1 MATRRGCHV
10 ALQNFTRFGAGLPT
24 ALRKE
29 GFVQDSE
36 EPTRIRQPCNTIIRT
51 GIYSSFILPSA
62 SVPFIDT
69 TS

>member
-36 EPTRIRQPCNTIIRT
+36 EPTRIRQPCNTDYPDRNLLLLHPPVCER
-51 GIYSSFILPSA
+51 SFY
-62 SVPFIDT
+62 
-69 TS
+69 